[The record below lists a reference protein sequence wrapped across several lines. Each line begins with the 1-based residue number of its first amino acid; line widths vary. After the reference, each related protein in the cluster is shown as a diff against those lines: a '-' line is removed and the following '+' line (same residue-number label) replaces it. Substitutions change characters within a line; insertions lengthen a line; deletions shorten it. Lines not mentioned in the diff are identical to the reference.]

1 MRKAFNVGAAA
12 NQRCLEGSLPCNE
25 PLLHCCKIHRQC
37 FNDTQK
43 CLNCSWSVKQKMR
56 CYKAYGNRCN
66 SKVSLLSPPFLATLV
81 ALHFTP
87 VSKSVS
93 RSFELAKL
101 RGLRACFQS
110 CSLTLNF
117 VSIFSKG
124 RFQLKAWSNLCDVD
138 MLIYEDQV
146 VVYLYPPILF
156 RLRYKNIYYVNHIV
170 RTGVYFYNIYR
181 LTHIYKYDMIY
192 IREITVHISHWAR
205 SHWALLEGL
214 ELELRALLEGLE
226 FELRGLLLIGRGF
239 ESWLR
244 GRWNEPLP
252 AIEPWLQCI

>member
-1 MRKAFNVGAAA
+1 
-12 NQRCLEGSLPCNE
+12 
-25 PLLHCCKIHRQC
+25 
-37 FNDTQK
+37 
-43 CLNCSWSVKQKMR
+43 
-56 CYKAYGNRCN
+56 
-66 SKVSLLSPPFLATLV
+66 
-81 ALHFTP
+81 
-87 VSKSVS
+87 
-93 RSFELAKL
+93 
-101 RGLRACFQS
+101 
-110 CSLTLNF
+110 
-117 VSIFSKG
+117 
-124 RFQLKAWSNLCDVD
+124 

-252 AIEPWLQCI
+252 AIEPWLQWIKRGIKKVQKKDICNVNLMRKYSKKEQNCKMSQIYPCKNAKNHKHTLKGLDTVLDHYLSNSIRLETQYLIFR

>member
-37 FNDTQK
+37 FNDRQK
-43 CLNCSWSVKQKMR
+43 CSWSVKQKVR

-124 RFQLKAWSNLCDVD
+124 RFYLKAWSNLCVVD

-156 RLRYKNIYYVNHIV
+156 FRLCYQNAYYVITYCLH
-170 RTGVYFYNIYR
+170 RGVF
-181 LTHIYKYDMIY
+181 LQY
-192 IREITVHISHWAR
+192 I
-205 SHWALLEGL
+205 
-214 ELELRALLEGLE
+214 
-226 FELRGLLLIGRGF
+226 
-239 ESWLR
+239 
-244 GRWNEPLP
+244 
-252 AIEPWLQCI
+252 